1 MDDFDVIVKNIN
13 DKVAQLQEFVAT
25 GKVDDFVEYKKMC
38 GEIRGL
44 LLARDFV
51 TDQKQKVENFNDGLV

>member
-1 MDDFDVIVKNIN
+1 MDNFDVIAKNIN
-13 DKVAQLQEFVAT
+13 EKVAQLQEFVST
-25 GKVDDFVEYKKMC
+25 GNVSDFAEYKKTC

-51 TDQKQKVENFNDGLV
+51 LDQKQKSEKFND

>member
-1 MDDFDVIVKNIN
+1 MDNFDVIVKNIN
-13 DKVAQLQEFVAT
+13 EKVAQLQEFVST
-25 GKVDDFVEYKKMC
+25 GNVSDLAEYKKMC

-51 TDQKQKVENFNDGLV
+51 LDQKQKSEKFND